1 MSLLLYAVADEPSG
15 VAGSEG
21 VDGRPLRA
29 ITHAG
34 LTAVVGER
42 PAELSRN
49 APALLAYEHALERL
63 MADATILPVRFGTA
77 LESPADVERLLIDRR
92 DDFEVSL
99 GRVRGA
105 VELTLLASVSAGE
118 PDEDPSEGSGTA
130 YMRRLLELRRRA
142 QNVASEVKAAFAD
155 VARTASYVVRCDP
168 EDAVA
173 ASFLVDDGD
182 VDRFLDRLRELED
195 ACEDASF
202 VCTGPWPPYSF
213 AEPENL

>member
-1 MSLLLYAVADEPSG
+1 MSLLLYAIADEPTG
-15 VAGSEG
+15 VDGSEG

-29 ITHAG
+29 LTHAG
-34 LTAVVGER
+34 LTAVVGEH
-42 PAELSRN
+42 PAELSRS
-49 APALLAYEHALERL
+49 APALLAYERALERL
-63 MADATILPVRFGTA
+63 MADATILPVHFGTA
-77 LESPADVERLLIDRR
+77 LENPADVERLLSDRR

-105 VELTLLASVSAGE
+105 VELTLHANLSAGGL
-118 PDEDPSEGSGTA
+118 DEHSPAGSGTA

-142 QNVASEVKAAFAD
+142 QSVASEVKAAFAG
-155 VARTASYVVRCDP
+155 VARAASYVVRCDP

-195 ACEDASF
+195 ECDEASF

-213 AEPENL
+213 AEPEGL